1 MTVAYNQ
8 ITYPVTAT
16 AASANTGLVGCYDWA
31 HDNGASG
38 NGLSAAWTVSGN
50 GTPPVVTYNSTLKG
64 RDCSNGRT
72 AHNLYYT
79 AATLSNIGLG
89 VGTGDFSINI
99 RFRAPSVAGA
109 TTQLHDLARFTDAGG
124 DKINIRAYELAPA
137 TGDGLYHFQCATA
150 GGGSITWNDTG
161 NPGMSPGTEHTIGLS
176 RTGTTIKWFIDGVL
190 IKTQTSISFSLLTT
204 AGTSVMG
211 PFAINADW
219 LLVHSRHSNTL
230 LSDADM
236 SVSAKNPY
244 SLYTNSAPA
253 DGITVTS
260 PSANGLSGV
269 NIAISG
275 SYVGADDP
283 TTVEASFNGGAYGDV
298 AVAPTGGTFS
308 GTLTGQASGTGTLT
322 VRWKNLPG
330 VSATV
335 SNLTV
340 TTDNVVF
347 TFPDVTAN
355 ALPFRGFQRNL
366 NTNVANVRVSG
377 TYSGAP
383 GALQWQFAGGNW
395 NTLVASPSGGT
406 FDTTINLP
414 VGSGDFIVRFASN
427 NAILATCQKVVVGDG
442 IMFLGQ
448 SQNVGKAN
456 TFIEAVAPAYHPN
469 WAPVEFDKSNTWV
482 QAHEAAGSE
491 FSKEYASPYST
502 YNAGGLPAGSYFG
515 ELARLMQATNVPV
528 FAVPCAVG
536 STSLASWGV
545 STALNTYYGISVDRA
560 NKLGATGHRFVFW
573 WQGENEANDSSLN
586 EAQYASGLNVIINDW
601 VSRYPGVK
609 WILCN
614 INNIKDGGA
623 AWPNFAPIHA
633 GIADV
638 AAGNPN
644 VIGIAD
650 MNGAWTSPNT
660 HFGQGGG
667 SEVTTVATRAFN
679 ALNMAVYASVGSVSS
694 AQSANVSG
702 FSASVGINGAGASV
716 QKSNTGAESGSVLIN
731 GIASSTQ
738 ALSLSLISASSI
750 INGVDGGIQS
760 ANLSALVA
768 SLTNA
773 PASGVIADVQAA
785 NQSGLI
791 GALGSAPLY
800 GVVVGAQFSNLSSF
814 TGLLINAP
822 SIGTIVGIQSPN
834 LSAVNAFA
842 QPPSVPLVPNVHMT
856 YRGQSKFYK
865 RTAETVIFTVDFA
878 DDLGVG
884 EVISSAVWSCSVTEG
899 IDQSPNNVI
908 SGSASMN
915 GSQVIT
921 KLSNGIAGVS
931 YSPIC
936 TVNTSLGQVLVLP
949 DYGYGTLAVTQ

>member
-8 ITYPVTAT
+8 ITYPLTAN

-38 NGLSAAWTVSGN
+38 NSLSTPWTVSGN

-79 AATLSNIGLG
+79 AATLSSIGLG
-89 VGTGDFSINI
+89 VGAGDFSISI

-150 GGGSITWNDTG
+150 GGGSIAWNDTG

-204 AGTSVMG
+204 SGTSVMG

-260 PSANGLSGV
+260 PTSGGLSGV

-275 SYVGADDP
+275 TYVGSDDP
-283 TTVEASFNGGAYGDV
+283 TTIEASFNGGAYGDV
-298 AVAPTGGTFS
+298 AVSPSGGTFN
-308 GTLTGQASGTGTLT
+308 GTLTGQASGTGTLA
-322 VRWKNLPG
+322 VRWKNIPA
-330 VSATV
+330 VSTTV
-335 SNLTV
+335 SGLTV
-340 TTDNVVF
+340 TTDNVTF
-347 TFPDVTAN
+347 TIPDATACVIPN
-355 ALPFRGFQRNL
+355 RGFQRNVA
-366 NTNVANVRVSG
+366 TNLASVRVAG
-377 TYSGAP
+377 TYSGSP
-383 GALQWQFAGGNW
+383 GSLQWQFAGGAW
-395 NTLVASPSGGT
+395 NTLVASPTGNA

-414 VGSGDFIVRFASN
+414 VGSGYFIVRFSSN
-427 NAILATCQKVVVGDG
+427 NAIIATCQKVVVGDG

-448 SQNVGKAN
+448 SQNVGKAT
-456 TFIEAVAPAYHPN
+456 TFIEAVAPSYHPN
-469 WAPVEFDKSNTWV
+469 WLPVEFDKSNTWV
-482 QAHEAAGSE
+482 PAHEAVGSE
-491 FSKEYASPYST
+491 FSKEYASPYAT

-586 EAQYASGLNVIINDW
+586 EAQYASGLNAIINDW

-638 AAGNPN
+638 AAGNTN

-650 MNGAWTSPNT
+650 MNGAWSSPNT

-667 SEVTTVATRAFN
+667 AEVTTVATRAFN
-679 ALNMAVYASVGSVSS
+679 ALNMAVYASVGSALST
-694 AQSANVSG
+694 QNNNVSG
-702 FSASVGINGAGASV
+702 FAGSVGIAAIGAST
-716 QKSNTGAESGSVLIN
+716 QKSTTTIESGSVLVN
-731 GIASSTQ
+731 GVASSIQ
-738 ALSLSLISASSI
+738 AVSFGLISASSI
-750 INGVDGGIQS
+750 INGVGGSVLS
-760 ANLSALVA
+760 ANLSALVG
-768 SLTNA
+768 LLA
-773 PASGVIADVQAA
+773 PAPSSGVIVDIQA
-785 NQSGLI
+785 
-791 GALGSAPLY
+791 
-800 GVVVGAQFSNLSSF
+800 VNLSTFAGSL
-814 TGLLINAP
+814 GNAP
-822 SIGTIVGIQSPN
+822 SSGVVISNQSANVSSLIGSLINGPLIGLIVGVQSPAT
-834 LSAVNAFA
+834 SAVNGLV
-842 QPPSVPLVPNVHMT
+842 QQPSVPLVPNVHMT

-865 RTAETVIFTVDFA
+865 RTGETVIFTVDFA

-884 EVISSAVWSCSVTEG
+884 EVINTAVWSCTVTEG
-899 IDQSPNNVI
+899 QDQSVSNVI
-908 SGSASMN
+908 NGSASMN
-915 GSQVIT
+915 GSQVNT

-931 YSPIC
+931 YAPIC
-936 TVNTSLGQVLVLP
+936 TISTSLGQVLILP
-949 DYGYGTLAVTQ
+949 EYGYGSLSVTP